1 MARFLS
7 FLKKSD
13 SAKPIG
19 EERNS
24 PEYKRKIELS
34 TCALLLLMAKSDE
47 KFTNDERQKI
57 IDIMS
62 ITFKLDESSIDE
74 LIELSNSKINDQ
86 REIDDI
92 LTFMNKN
99 FYFDEK
105 YDLAKSLYYLMYAD
119 TYLSD
124 FEVTMLAKIGK
135 ALSINKI
142 ALETIKRDV
151 LSDIENGRALF

>member
-1 MARFLS
+1 
-7 FLKKSD
+7 
-13 SAKPIG
+13 
-19 EERNS
+19 
-24 PEYKRKIELS
+24 
-34 TCALLLLMAKSDE
+34 
-47 KFTNDERQKI
+47 
-57 IDIMS
+57 
-62 ITFKLDESSIDE
+62 
-74 LIELSNSKINDQ
+74 
-86 REIDDI
+86 
-92 LTFMNKN
+92 MNKN

-119 TYLSD
+119 SYLSD